1 MEIKPIENIEGAFY
15 IQAQKFTDN
24 RGFFSEL
31 FNSSKP
37 YPQFQFQNK
46 QLNFSKSNTNV
57 LRGIH
62 IAPFSKLISVLH
74 GSAQDVIIDLRPN
87 SPTYLNTASYILSP
101 KNMTQLFI
109 PANCGHGFLS
119 LEDDTILVYM
129 QDGNYNP
136 QTHKTLKYND
146 PELQI
151 KWLIN
156 NPILSQQDENAPIL
170 KNFEYQIN

>member
-1 MEIKPIENIEGAFY
+1 MEIKPVENIKDAFY
-15 IQAQKFTDN
+15 IQPTKFNDN
-24 RGFFSEL
+24 RGTFSEL

-37 YPQFQFQNK
+37 YPEFQFQNR
-46 QLNFSKSNTNV
+46 QLNFSKSKINT

-62 IAPFSKLISVLH
+62 IAPFSKLITVLH
-74 GSAQDVIIDLRPN
+74 GSAQDVIVDLRPD

-119 LEDDTILVYM
+119 LEDDTTLVYL

-136 QTHKTLKYND
+136 NTHKNLIYND
-146 PELQI
+146 PELNI
-151 KWLIN
+151 KWLTN
-156 NPILSQQDENAPIL
+156 NPILSEQDTNAPNL
-170 KNFEYQIN
+170 KNFESQLK